1 MLAQQ
6 VLLSLKSE
14 GHSFELYR
22 RKIWDERKL
31 LLANNIIEL
40 IQCASCDRC
49 YPACHPIDYMKQ
61 VYFQVH
67 AIATE
72 NQLLYTE
79 GKIPAETFA
88 YYIKIISDH

>member
-6 VLLSLKSE
+6 VLLSLKKE
-14 GHSFELYR
+14 GHSFELYCG
-22 RKIWDERKL
+22 KIWGERKSL
-31 LLANNIIEL
+31 LTNNIVEL

-49 YPACHPIDYMKQ
+49 YPACHPIDYIKQ

-79 GKIPAETFA
+79 GKIPAKIFA
-88 YYIKIISDH
+88 YYIKIISAH